1 MNQPVMNQPPNVLS
15 TKDTLYITDMLSWN
29 LLAAK
34 QANNFASKV
43 NCQEIQQTMNEVY
56 QMHKKH
62 YDQLLN
68 LLQNNNNS

>member
-15 TKDTLYITDMLSWN
+15 TKDTQYITDMLSWN

-34 QANNFASKV
+34 ETNNFASKV